1 MHMRIHETQ
10 VIFFKNL
17 KKIIYK
23 NFFKFFEETLCQIQC
38 NYKNRVKNENR
49 RTFEIASFLIF
60 TYDKIQR
67 AGK

>member
-1 MHMRIHETQ
+1 MKNQKEIKKNS
-10 VIFFKNL
+10 FFEVL
-17 KKIIYK
+17 ISSYVY
-23 NFFKFFEETLCQIQC
+23 FFTFLEETLCQIQC